1 MLSSG
6 TNGLE
11 LFFFAGP
18 LCIVFLLGTVC
29 FALLPSCYTFTVI
42 DVSMPLLLVDV
53 KRTLPE
59 SYGREWVLWWRESS
73 ASTMLSPQLGLRCR
87 FSLKDTICCF
97 LTIFWM
103 SLYMKHCPAEIL
115 EVYVSSGFRLDSS
128 KTTSLTKVASTP
140 LLCLCSQCWYSYS
153 VASSRHRFWNFSIT
167 RRKYNTCIQ
176 TWLANTENQSFFVLQ
191 PQ

>member
-1 MLSSG
+1 MLRAVSLRYESGFFDLPDVSMLSSG

-59 SYGREWVLWWRESS
+59 SYGRE
-73 ASTMLSPQLGLRCR
+73 
-87 FSLKDTICCF
+87 
-97 LTIFWM
+97 
-103 SLYMKHCPAEIL
+103 
-115 EVYVSSGFRLDSS
+115 
-128 KTTSLTKVASTP
+128 
-140 LLCLCSQCWYSYS
+140 
-153 VASSRHRFWNFSIT
+153 
-167 RRKYNTCIQ
+167 
-176 TWLANTENQSFFVLQ
+176 
-191 PQ
+191 